1 MNWLGRVLLVL
12 LLMTFSIAAESY
24 LYYDLTCGTCM
35 KVMNSPEYQKYKHIC
50 GIKEIAFTPEIS
62 EEIYKLLK
70 QHGKEY
76 YDPVFIVK
84 DGNKIFIETG
94 IKVLDEIKCRV
105 KYNYCGAE
113 SCIEKHCEKCLLKKE
128 DIINNLLITLGI
140 AFSDSINPC
149 IISILILLLTQ
160 LIEAGG
166 KRKVFLIGMSYS
178 FAVFLSYFILGL
190 ILFLITTSVY
200 NYIKPF
206 EFYIILILSL
216 GMFIFGI
223 INIKDFF
230 FYGKWISFG
239 IPDNYKKIIKKYASQ
254 FTLIGVLILA
264 ILVTIIEFP
273 CSGAMYVGWCSLF
286 MLSKFTLLEFLP
298 YLVIYNLIFIL
309 PLILSTLFVAYGGEV
324 IKLDEFRMKYRK
336 WMRLIM
342 GIVFI
347 ILALYFI
354 SKII

>member
-1 MNWLGRVLLVL
+1 
-12 LLMTFSIAAESY
+12 
-24 LYYDLTCGTCM
+24 
-35 KVMNSPEYQKYKHIC
+35 
-50 GIKEIAFTPEIS
+50 
-62 EEIYKLLK
+62 
-70 QHGKEY
+70 
-76 YDPVFIVK
+76 
-84 DGNKIFIETG
+84 
-94 IKVLDEIKCRV
+94 
-105 KYNYCGAE
+105 
-113 SCIEKHCEKCLLKKE
+113 
-128 DIINNLLITLGI
+128 
-140 AFSDSINPC
+140 
-149 IISILILLLTQ
+149 
-160 LIEAGG
+160 
-166 KRKVFLIGMSYS
+166 MSYS

-309 PLILSTLFVAYGGEV
+309 PLILSTLLVAYGGEV